1 MAEDTGN
8 WTNLTGV
15 DYDGWDPDTDPPL
28 SCYSVH
34 NEYTTKAYLVPIYQI
49 IGPILVNLCALS
61 VIGNTVILCTVFFIR
76 KKHLTP
82 TLMFSLSLAGADAVA
97 AMSMGLGFF
106 VNNILLLNFDIN
118 IAYRDCIVLVVESFR
133 LATMVC
139 SALHF
144 LMLAVN
150 HWLGIIRPLHYAS
163 RMTRKL
169 AWICIVVMWVSP
181 LVGFFAVFSLM
192 PGRGFRSTKCQD
204 VEFAHRFPFR
214 AAVSALFFIPVT
226 LMSVVYVHVFIVL
239 YFHRKRLLSLD
250 VTGSNN
256 DEKRRMQSNT
266 KALVTTLIILLTYLI
281 GWLPAVINYVLVCD
295 GCIFPLTIS
304 LCIRLPTNIV
314 TNLLIVLKFLV
325 DPIIYTAR
333 IQEVRMVI
341 NYPLRKQID

>member
-1 MAEDTGN
+1 MNT
-8 WTNLTGV
+8 
-15 DYDGWDPDTDPPL
+15 PPRPT
-28 SCYSVH
+28 SCRFI
-34 NEYTTKAYLVPIYQI
+34 EI

-82 TLMFSLSLAGADAVA
+82 TLMFSRSGRRWRPCRWDWDF
-97 AMSMGLGFF
+97 SS
-106 VNNILLLNFDIN
+106 NNILLLNFDIN

-144 LMLAVN
+144 LMLA
-150 HWLGIIRPLHYAS
+150 
-163 RMTRKL
+163 
-169 AWICIVVMWVSP
+169 
-181 LVGFFAVFSLM
+181 
-192 PGRGFRSTKCQD
+192 D

-239 YFHRKRLLSLD
+239 YFHRKELLSLD

-256 DEKRRMQSNT
+256 DEKRRMQSKP

-281 GWLPAVINYVLVCD
+281 GWLQA
-295 GCIFPLTIS
+295 
-304 LCIRLPTNIV
+304 
-314 TNLLIVLKFLV
+314 FLV

-341 NYPLRKQID
+341 NYPLPSFKSALHFEILRRSDDRITRRTRLIQRPLSSRHSGRHIDFVEGVRPVRCDGFAFPLTTCPSAVFLLPPKHTVILRVDIVVLHGHGVVQRLTVVLRVCGKRRHRYSPPRG